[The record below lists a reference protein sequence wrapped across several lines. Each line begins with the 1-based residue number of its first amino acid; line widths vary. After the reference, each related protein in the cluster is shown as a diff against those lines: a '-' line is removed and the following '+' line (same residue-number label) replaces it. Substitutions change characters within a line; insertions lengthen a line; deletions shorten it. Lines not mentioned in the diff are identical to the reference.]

1 MPSSVDNSRVHS
13 NPGAVARKRVRYAVA
28 VLAIFGLFLYAT
40 SPQRVVHG
48 GSDVPL
54 VDSQKA
60 FSRLKTLQEDSQ
72 RQNSDADLAAD
83 GKEVVLE
90 HDSNL
95 LVDSDA
101 KGKSTVHEDAG
112 SDDVNKNAKIITCP
126 ACKLNSLPSV
136 KKFVHEIA
144 PNFAPKL
151 EVEFIMGE
159 DPTLHIYNNGK
170 ESRTVP
176 LEVSTISDQQD
187 HIQIYSVI
195 FSVFF
200 FAYSLL
206 TCF

>member
-28 VLAIFGLFLYAT
+28 VLAIFGLFLYIT
-40 SPQRVVHG
+40 SPQRVIYG
-48 GSDVPL
+48 GNDVPT

-60 FSRLKTLQEDSQ
+60 LSRLRALQDSQ

-83 GKEVVLE
+83 GREVVLE

-95 LVDSDA
+95 LADSNA
-101 KGKSTVHEDAG
+101 KDKRTVHEDVG
-112 SDDVNKNAKIITCP
+112 SDGLNKNAKIITCP

-159 DPTLHIYNNGK
+159 EPTLHIYDNGK
-170 ESRTVP
+170 ESKTIA
-176 LEVSTISDQQD
+176 LEVSTISDRRNTL
-187 HIQIYSVI
+187 QIHSIVPI
-195 FSVFF
+195 FFSFE
-200 FAYSLL
+200 YSLL
-206 TCF
+206 TSF